1 MMEKKGKVF
10 ICGAGPGDPGL
21 VTVRAMALL
30 KMCNIILYDRLV
42 GKEIIDQ
49 IPAKAEKVFVGRT
62 VGDPTTHQDRAN
74 KLMVQHAKKGKTVL
88 RLKGGDPFI
97 FGRGAEE
104 AEYLIKHGIEF
115 EIVPGIT
122 SAIAS
127 PAYAGIPL
135 THRRHSSSVAIVTG
149 HEDAEKDELVIRWGR
164 LAGAVDTIVVL
175 MGIEQLGQISN
186 DLVKAGMKKST
197 RVAIVE
203 SGTTSKQRVVRGTL
217 GTIAAAA
224 KKSGVRPPAVI
235 VRQGGCPWRHA
246 WLVQMILK
254 GKTLAITRSERD
266 AEEFSRL
273 VAAEGGKAIALPT
286 IEIVPAGPQ
295 AAREFL
301 DKLHDKKHD
310 YCAFMSSQAVSVLF
324 ELASK
329 SEIISALESTA
340 VIAVGPK
347 TRQSLEER
355 GISVRLMPEKFSSAC
370 LVELLLSG
378 AKPAGKKIIIPRSGA
393 ANEFATEALTKIGMQ
408 VDEVSLYSVRTCAPS
423 SAWGEFSSLLLRKKV
438 DAVIF
443 TSASSV
449 GSFFEI
455 MAKISPGH
463 PRLDSVTRVV
473 SIGPFTSKELRGRG
487 IIKCFEVKEHTVKGA
502 LELAKNIV

>member
-1 MMEKKGKVF
+1 MMKKKGKVF

-21 VTVRAMALL
+21 VTVRAMELL
-30 KMCNIILYDRLV
+30 KMCNVILYDRLV

-62 VGDPTTHQDRAN
+62 VGDPTTHQDRTN

-149 HEDAEKDELVIRWGR
+149 HEGAEKDELVIRWGR

-224 KKSGVRPPAVI
+224 KKSEIRPPAVI
-235 VRQGGCPWRHA
+235 V
-246 WLVQMILK
+246 I
-254 GKTLAITRSERD
+254 GK
-266 AEEFSRL
+266 
-273 VAAEGGKAIALPT
+273 VAALGDTLGWFK
-286 IEIVPAGPQ
+286 
-295 AAREFL
+295 
-301 DKLHDKKHD
+301 
-310 YCAFMSSQAVSVLF
+310 
-324 ELASK
+324 
-329 SEIISALESTA
+329 
-340 VIAVGPK
+340 
-347 TRQSLEER
+347 
-355 GISVRLMPEKFSSAC
+355 
-370 LVELLLSG
+370 
-378 AKPAGKKIIIPRSGA
+378 
-393 ANEFATEALTKIGMQ
+393 
-408 VDEVSLYSVRTCAPS
+408 
-423 SAWGEFSSLLLRKKV
+423 
-438 DAVIF
+438 
-443 TSASSV
+443 
-449 GSFFEI
+449 
-455 MAKISPGH
+455 
-463 PRLDSVTRVV
+463 
-473 SIGPFTSKELRGRG
+473 
-487 IIKCFEVKEHTVKGA
+487 
-502 LELAKNIV
+502 